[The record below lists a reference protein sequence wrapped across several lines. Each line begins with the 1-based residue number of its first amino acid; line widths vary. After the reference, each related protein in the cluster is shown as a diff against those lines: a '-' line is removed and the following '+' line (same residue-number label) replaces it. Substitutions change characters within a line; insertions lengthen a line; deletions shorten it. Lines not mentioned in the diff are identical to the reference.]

1 MDAIGRAELQVIRTI
16 FEGRIGMHRTLIIVM
31 VLLSAISTASADD
44 GKKLTNAELKQITS
58 KILFVAGK
66 SVLYGG
72 YAEVMFPNGT
82 RQVAFTNGVK
92 SGTGEGKWRIDGDRM
107 CANLDQHHGEFCN
120 EWRRNGDRIS
130 YGSRGSYFYILE

>member
-1 MDAIGRAELQVIRTI
+1 MDAIGRVELRFIQTM
-16 FEGRIGMHRTLIIVM
+16 FEGRGGMFRTLIIVM
-31 VLLSAISTASADD
+31 VLLFPVSTVSADE
-44 GKKLTNAELKQITS
+44 GKKLTNTELKQITS
-58 KILFVAGK
+58 KTLFVAGK

-107 CANLDQHHGEFCN
+107 CANLEQHHGEYCN
-120 EWRRNGDRIS
+120 EWRRNGERIS

>member
-1 MDAIGRAELQVIRTI
+1 MAR
-16 FEGRIGMHRTLIIVM
+16 
-31 VLLSAISTASADD
+31 VLFFVAASLLAVGLVSADE
-44 GKKLTNAELKQITS
+44 GSKLSNAELKQLTS

-66 SVLYGG
+66 SFIYGG
-72 YAEVMFPNGT
+72 YAEVMFPDGT

-107 CANLDQHHGEFCN
+107 CANLEKLHGEYCN

-130 YGSRGSYFYILE
+130 YGSRKSYFYVLE